1 MDINNIMLPPK
12 QLEAS
17 RPPGTGGHRNG
28 ASGSGVSAAAKA
40 RTPEGALLS
49 ISSRIT
55 HIKTTLDAM
64 DIVFPPFFPIAR
76 PTRID
81 LIEKIKGVQEDMEK
95 SKIPAEVKKELQ
107 GTKLGKDA
115 TDKDIGAALDG
126 LFKVNDTFLKKS
138 VAASGKNQRGI
149 AVDVKV

>member
-1 MDINNIMLPPK
+1 M
-12 QLEAS
+12 
-17 RPPGTGGHRNG
+17 
-28 ASGSGVSAAAKA
+28 
-40 RTPEGALLS
+40 LS
-49 ISSRIT
+49 ISSHIS
-55 HIKTTLDAM
+55 HIKTKLDAM

-95 SKIPAEVKKELQ
+95 LKLPAEVKKELQ
-107 GTKLGKDA
+107 DTKLDNDA
-115 TDKDIGAALDG
+115 TDKDIGIALDG